1 MLKLTGCVLIF
12 ISCVGLGAFS
22 AGKEAKKYEELKELY
37 RIFYLLKGELEYTHV
52 PLELL
57 FGQVA
62 THLDSPYREWFLAL
76 SVGLKER
83 KEKEFARLWE
93 RKLRT
98 YLSGLSLKE
107 GEYLDLTELGERLG
121 QTDLKTGVGV
131 LEWYLKQLELKIG
144 TCREALSVK
153 RRLYYCTGITGGL
166 FLVLLFL

>member
-12 ISCVGLGAFS
+12 ISCVGFGAFS
-22 AGKEAKKYEELKELY
+22 AGKEAQEYKELKELY

-93 RKLRT
+93 RELRT
-98 YLSGLSLKE
+98 YL
-107 GEYLDLTELGERLG
+107 TEIGERLG

>member
-93 RKLRT
+93 RELRT

-107 GEYLDLTELGERLG
+107 GEYLDLTDLGE
-121 QTDLKTGVGV
+121 
-131 LEWYLKQLELKIG
+131 
-144 TCREALSVK
+144 
-153 RRLYYCTGITGGL
+153 
-166 FLVLLFL
+166 